1 MKRRRCDCGSFSS
14 SSPTSSSA
22 SSTAAA
28 FGLPSAA
35 AAALVA
41 LLLGSSGWCASPAHA
56 FDVSSNRNP
65 RSVGTFP
72 AAITQRQQQQQGW
85 ALSAFVAADAPRNL
99 RRAAGSSSS
108 SASSFEATQEEL
120 LATAEADLRQSSSS
134 LPMELLVPH
143 QATTNN
149 PLASILSGEF
159 GTVLGASMLVTSNTI
174 GAGCLVLPELTSG
187 PGLALS
193 TAAFA
198 TSYVVNL
205 LSGLTIAHVAIEQ
218 HQQRLLQQQ
227 QAGASLLPLESSSFQ
242 DLAKSTLGESAGT
255 IVSSVSLL
263 VNAAVLS
270 FDVGQVGR
278 IASEQA
284 AAAATSSILP
294 AAVPLELL
302 GPAASVVFGASV
314 ATLLANCS
322 PKKLSNVASVC
333 VTLLLVSFAGL
344 LAESAPVLLQDPI
357 APLVA
362 PGTASDVWGSFGE
375 AAPVI
380 FMSMVYQNIVP
391 TIVKMLDYD
400 AKKSTAALSLGSFV
414 PLCLYMLWCA
424 GSSVGTGGAEADLQS
439 NALLAVFTVTT
450 LLGSAIGTGLSL
462 TEEVQSL
469 RSTAAISAF
478 APEVSA
484 AAASS
489 DHHESRPQWSTVAFS
504 FGVPLITA
512 LALGEDR
519 VIDALE
525 WAGSFGS
532 PLLYGVLPAAM
543 ALQRRRQQ
551 QQEQEGGPQ
560 PTMTSKAKARF
571 SFPPYEEKSRPSP
584 FVYSLPSLGA
594 LGLVSAG
601 FIGQELLQA
610 AAAVST

>member
-1 MKRRRCDCGSFSS
+1 
-14 SSPTSSSA
+14 
-22 SSTAAA
+22 
-28 FGLPSAA
+28 
-35 AAALVA
+35 
-41 LLLGSSGWCASPAHA
+41 
-56 FDVSSNRNP
+56 
-65 RSVGTFP
+65 
-72 AAITQRQQQQQGW
+72 
-85 ALSAFVAADAPRNL
+85 
-99 RRAAGSSSS
+99 
-108 SASSFEATQEEL
+108 
-120 LATAEADLRQSSSS
+120 
-134 LPMELLVPH
+134 VPH
-143 QATTNN
+143 QATTN
-149 PLASILSGEF
+149 PLACVLSGEF
-159 GTVLGASMLVTSNTI
+159 GTVLGASMLVTSNTV

-193 TAAFA
+193 AAAFA
-198 TSYVVNL
+198 ASYVVNL

-218 HQQRLLQQQ
+218 HQQRLIQQQQ
-227 QAGASLLPLESSSFQ
+227 QADASLPPESSSSFQ

-278 IASEQA
+278 IASEHANA
-284 AAAATSSILP
+284 ASLLP
-294 AAVPLELL
+294 QFSAML
-302 GPAASVVFGASV
+302 GPAASVVFGAAV

-344 LAESAPVLLQDPI
+344 LAEAAPALLQDPI

-362 PGTASDVWGSFGE
+362 PGTASSDVWGSFGE

-424 GSSVGTGGAEADLQS
+424 GSSVGGGGGGAEADLQS

-469 RSTAAISAF
+469 RSNAGISAF
-478 APEVSA
+478 APEVP
-484 AAASS
+484 AAASG
-489 DHHESRPQWSTVAFS
+489 HHDARPQWSTVAFS
-504 FGVPLITA
+504 FGVPLVTA

-543 ALQRRRQQ
+543 ALQRRRLQ

-560 PTMTSKAKARF
+560 PTMTSKSKAQF
-571 SFPPYEEKSRPSP
+571 SFPQYEKSRPSP

-601 FIGQELLQA
+601 FIGQELVQQA
-610 AAAVST
+610 AVAVST

>member
-1 MKRRRCDCGSFSS
+1 M
-14 SSPTSSSA
+14 P
-22 SSTAAA
+22 
-28 FGLPSAA
+28 
-35 AAALVA
+35 
-41 LLLGSSGWCASPAHA
+41 
-56 FDVSSNRNP
+56 
-65 RSVGTFP
+65 TFP
-72 AAITQRQQQQQGW
+72 AIHRRHEQQQQQQHQQQGW
-85 ALSAFVAADAPRNL
+85 ALSAFVAADAAPRNL
-99 RRAAGSSSS
+99 RRGTAGSASSSS
-108 SASSFEATQEEL
+108 TSSFEATQEEL
-120 LATAEADLRQSSSS
+120 LAKAAESSDLHQSSSS

-143 QATTNN
+143 QAATTN
-149 PLASILSGEF
+149 PLASIMSGEF

-193 TAAFA
+193 AAAFA

-218 HQQRLLQQQ
+218 HQQRLQQQ
-227 QAGASLLPLESSSFQ
+227 QAGASSSSPESSSFQ

-284 AAAATSSILP
+284 AAASALMLP
-294 AAVPLELL
+294 QFSAML

-314 ATLLANCS
+314 AMLLANCS
-322 PKKLSNVASVC
+322 PKKLSTVASVC

-344 LAESAPVLLQDPI
+344 LAESAPALLQDPI

-414 PLCLYMLWCA
+414 PLCLYLLWCA
-424 GSSVGTGGAEADLQS
+424 GSSVGGGGGVGTDLQS

-469 RSTAAISAF
+469 RSNAGISAF

-484 AAASS
+484 T
-489 DHHESRPQWSTVAFS
+489 ESGHPDARPQGSTVALS
-504 FGVPLITA
+504 FGVPLVTA

-551 QQEQEGGPQ
+551 QQEQEGPQ
-560 PTMTSKAKARF
+560 PTMNRKFKSQF
-571 SFPPYEEKSRPSP
+571 SFPQYEKSRPPP

-594 LGLVSAG
+594 LGLVSAA
-601 FIGQELLQA
+601 FIGQELVQQA
-610 AAAVST
+610 VAAVST